1 MRRREFTPLLVGAA
15 MLPAAAARAQGNAE
29 APKVGYVYT
38 GPQQIAA
45 GRVDAIVSGIRAAGR
60 PLPHVEMVVRI
71 TEGDPAKIAPMV
83 AEVMGKNVS
92 VFLANG
98 PTALRAAQAVSRTQ
112 PIVAI
117 DFETDPVG
125 AGFAQSIAHPG
136 GNVTG
141 VFLDFPNFAGKW
153 IELLLE
159 CKPGIRRIA
168 MMWDPSTGPVQV
180 DAVTKASVPLNIRT
194 DLLETK
200 ERADFTGAFA
210 VARDRGADSVIIL
223 SSPLVP
229 ASVKDL
235 AELSIH
241 HQLPAITMFS
251 EFPRTG
257 GLLSY
262 GPNLI
267 ESTRQIGTMA
277 GKVLAGTA
285 PGNLPIERPIKFEMV
300 VNLKAA
306 EALGITLPA
315 SIQVRADEAIE

>member
-1 MRRREFTPLLVGAA
+1 MMKRRGFTQLLAGAA
-15 MLPAAAARAQGNAE
+15 IVPSAAYAQGNLE

-38 GPQQIAA
+38 GPRQIAA
-45 GRVDAIVSGIRAAGR
+45 GRVDAVVSGIRASGH
-60 PLPHVEMVVRI
+60 PLPQVEMVVRI
-71 TEGDPAKIAPMV
+71 TEGDPANLAPMV
-83 AEVMGKNVS
+83 AEVMAKKVS

-98 PTALRAAQAVSRTQ
+98 PAALRVAQAASKTL

-117 DFETDPVG
+117 DFETDPVV
-125 AGFAQSIAHPG
+125 AGYAQSIARPG

-159 CKPGIRRIA
+159 CRPRLSRIA
-168 MMWDPSTGPVQV
+168 MMWDPGTGPVQV
-180 DAVTKASVPLNIRT
+180 DAVTKTAAALNIQT

-200 ERADFTGAFA
+200 VRADYTGAFA
-210 VARDRGADSVIIL
+210 VAKDRGAVAVIML

-257 GLLSY
+257 GLFSY
-262 GPNLI
+262 GPNLV
-267 ESTRQIGTMA
+267 ESTKQIGTMA
-277 GKVLAGTA
+277 GKVLGGTA
-285 PGNLPIERPIKFEMV
+285 PANLPIERPIKFELV

-306 EALGITLPA
+306 EALSITMPA
-315 SIQVRADEAIE
+315 SIQVRADEVIE

>member
-1 MRRREFTPLLVGAA
+1 
-15 MLPAAAARAQGNAE
+15 
-29 APKVGYVYT
+29 
-38 GPQQIAA
+38 
-45 GRVDAIVSGIRAAGR
+45 
-60 PLPHVEMVVRI
+60 MVVRI
-71 TEGDPAKIAPMV
+71 TEGDPEKIAPMV

-98 PTALRAAQAVSRTQ
+98 PTALRAAQAVSRTL

-117 DFETDPVG
+117 DFETDPVV
-125 AGFAQSIAHPG
+125 AGFAQSIARPG

-159 CKPGIRRIA
+159 CKPELTRIA

-180 DAVTKASVPLNIRT
+180 DAVTKIAVPLNIRT

-200 ERADFTGAFA
+200 VRADYTGAFA
-210 VARDRGADSVIIL
+210 VAKDRGAGSVIIL

-235 AELSIH
+235 AELSID

-257 GLLSY
+257 GLFSY
-262 GPNLI
+262 GPNLV
-267 ESTRQIGTMA
+267 ESTKQIGTMA

-285 PGNLPIERPIKFEMV
+285 PANLPIERPIKFELV

-306 EALGITLPA
+306 EALGITMPA
-315 SIQVRADEAIE
+315 SIQVRADEVIE

>member
-1 MRRREFTPLLVGAA
+1 MKRRYFSRLVAGVSLL
-15 MLPAAAARAQGNAE
+15 PIAARAQGNPE
-29 APKVGYVYT
+29 APKVGFVYT
-38 GPQQIAA
+38 GPRQIAA
-45 GRVDAIVSGIRAAGR
+45 GRVDAIVSGIRASGH
-60 PLPHVEMVVRI
+60 PLPQIEMVVRI

-83 AEVMGKNVS
+83 AEVMAKNVA

-98 PTALRAAQAVSRTQ
+98 PAALRAAQALSKTQ
-112 PIVAI
+112 PIVGV
-117 DFETDPVG
+117 DFETDPVA
-125 AGFAQSIAHPG
+125 AGFAQSIARPG

-159 CKPGIRRIA
+159 CKPKLSRIA

-180 DAVTKASVPLNIRT
+180 DAVTTTAAALNIQT
-194 DLLETK
+194 NLLETK
-200 ERADFTGAFA
+200 VRADYDGAFA
-210 VARDRGADSVIIL
+210 VAKDRGAGAVIML
-223 SSPLVP
+223 SAPVV
-229 ASVKDL
+229 AQSVKDL

-257 GLLSY
+257 GLFSY
-262 GPNLI
+262 GPNLV
-267 ESTRQIGTMA
+267 EANRQIGMMA

-285 PGNLPIERPIKFEMV
+285 PANLSIERPVKFELV

-306 EALGITLPA
+306 MALGL
-315 SIQVRADEAIE
+315 SIPPSILARADEVIE

>member
-1 MRRREFTPLLVGAA
+1 MTASTSRLSRRAA
-15 MLPAAAARAQGNAE
+15 LGGLAASLNPE
-29 APKVGYVYT
+29 APKVGFVYT
-38 GPQQIAA
+38 GPRQIAA
-45 GRVDAIVSGIRAAGR
+45 GRVDAIVSGIRASGH
-60 PLPHVEMVVRI
+60 PLPQVEMVVRI

-83 AEVMGKNVS
+83 AEVMAKNVA

-98 PTALRAAQAVSRTQ
+98 PAALRAAQAVSKTQ

-117 DFETDPVG
+117 DFETDPVV
-125 AGFAQSIAHPG
+125 AGYAQSIARPG

-159 CKPGIRRIA
+159 CKPRLARIA
-168 MMWDPSTGPVQV
+168 MMWDPATGPVQV
-180 DAVTKASVPLNIRT
+180 DAVTKTAAALNIQT

-200 ERADFTGAFA
+200 ARVDYTGAFA
-210 VARDRGADSVIIL
+210 VAKDRGAGAVIML
-223 SSPLVP
+223 STPLVP

-241 HQLPAITMFS
+241 HQLPAITMFA

-257 GLLSY
+257 GLFSY
-262 GPNLI
+262 GPNLV
-267 ESTRQIGTMA
+267 EGNRQIGMMA

-285 PGNLPIERPIKFEMV
+285 PANLPIERPIKFELV

-306 EALGITLPA
+306 EALGITFPA
-315 SIQVRADEAIE
+315 AIQVRADEVIE